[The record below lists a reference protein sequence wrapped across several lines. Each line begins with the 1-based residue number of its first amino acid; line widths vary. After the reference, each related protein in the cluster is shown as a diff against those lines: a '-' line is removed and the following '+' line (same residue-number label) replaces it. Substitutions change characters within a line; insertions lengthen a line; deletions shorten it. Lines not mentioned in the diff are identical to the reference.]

1 MEKRI
6 KSSVNHMKM
15 VNAVDKY
22 TASVHTT
29 SRQEHDKYTAS
40 VHTTSRQEHDALVSV
55 SAAVIA
61 EILGGFVITIL
72 RGYETTIPYS
82 GFIQSVC
89 VLILCD
95 RYASR
100 DRVIMLFCQLA
111 GDMLAGT
118 ELLCGS
124 VSLQGIC

>member
-6 KSSVNHMKM
+6 KNSVNHMKM
-15 VNAVDKY
+15 VHAV
-22 TASVHTT
+22 
-29 SRQEHDKYTAS
+29 DKYTAS

-100 DRVIMLFCQLA
+100 DRVIMWFCHFVME
-111 GDMLAGT
+111 MLAGT

-124 VSLQGIC
+124 VTLQWRC

>member
-22 TASVHTT
+22 TASVL
-29 SRQEHDKYTAS
+29 
-40 VHTTSRQEHDALVSV
+40 TTSRQEHDALVSV

-118 ELLCGS
+118 KFFCCFF
-124 VSLQGIC
+124 VTLQ